1 VGHGAERETREREK
15 KTGAARRR
23 ASNFGGHGR
32 AFRMHRCQGRACTV
46 RKGGVAGCEACKGRG
61 AGGPKKAGAANERVD
76 QRSPP
81 ALRSRTSNHFGLP
94 LPRRLSRPATP
105 PTHLTTWSRTARS
118 FLSRMVQPPRPA
130 VPGAG
135 AARAKAAG
143 LGSLAH
149 PSRARDWENP
159 AVTARNRC
167 VWEKRRGAQTEG
179 PATRW
184 VGWKG
189 RAVPRSRVDGAREES
204 QCPSKTTRRAPL
216 RPAPSSRRPCC
227 PRARAL
233 SPSRP
238 PPPSA
243 SPLPSSAQ
251 RLTYPSA
258 PSTTRPK
265 PWPTLP
271 RAPPRPSPPASALCL
286 STAPGGS
293 SCTTSRK
300 PFPKA
305 CGRKASTTATGR
317 T

>member
-1 VGHGAERETREREK
+1 
-15 KTGAARRR
+15 
-23 ASNFGGHGR
+23 
-32 AFRMHRCQGRACTV
+32 MHRCQGRACTV

-238 PPPSA
+238 PPP
-243 SPLPSSAQ
+243 LPHLS
-251 RLTYPSA
+251 
-258 PSTTRPK
+258 RPQLK
-265 PWPTLP
+265 GSRT
-271 RAPPRPSPPASALCL
+271 PPHLRRPGPSPGLLCQGPRRGPPHPQARSVSQRRLAVQAVRPAGSR
-286 STAPGGS
+286 SRRRVGG
-293 SCTTSRK
+293 RLRRRRLGERE
-300 PFPKA
+300 FF
-305 CGRKASTTATGR
+305 
-317 T
+317 